1 MIVSCLNQKAN
12 PEDTFEAFAWG
23 SVALSEPTF
32 PNWESNPKATAA
44 VWIIVPHPIVRA
56 GIRSQLTGSGFIV
69 SAEAGSL
76 REKPEGAL
84 QWELPLEPA
93 AKADLPLIAIIDA
106 TFGTTAISQLKQ
118 RSPKIL
124 VVVLA
129 ESAELSFLASSFEAG
144 ADGYVLKSISS
155 AALIDSLRL
164 VIHGEK
170 VFPRMVTDFL
180 TSLRSAQA
188 ERPSRPGKVGD
199 IWLTE
204 RELEILKGLALGH
217 TNKRIANSLNLTEAT
232 VKVNLKSVLRK
243 LGLTNRTQV
252 AIWAV
257 QHNLLAQHDAVSLS
271 AAADRLVVNG
281 DS

>member
-1 MIVSCLNQKAN
+1 M
-12 PEDTFEAFAWG
+12 
-23 SVALSEPTF
+23 ALSEPTL
-32 PNWESNPKATAA
+32 PNWDSNAKATAS

-69 SAEAGSL
+69 SAEEDSL

-93 AKADLPLIAIIDA
+93 ASTDLPLIAIIDA
-106 TFGTTAISQLKQ
+106 SFGTAAISLLKQ
-118 RSPKIL
+118 RLPKVL
-124 VVVLA
+124 LVVLA

-180 TSLRSAQA
+180 TSLRTVQA
-188 ERPSRPGKVGD
+188 ERPSRPGKFGE

-217 TNKRIANSLNLTEAT
+217 TNLPL
-232 VKVNLKSVLRK
+232 
-243 LGLTNRTQV
+243 
-252 AIWAV
+252 AI
-257 QHNLLAQHDAVSLS
+257 QTRGSPIP
-271 AAADRLVVNG
+271 
-281 DS
+281 